1 MSLGTMLNARTIN
14 YLEQIGNG
22 KRYRVPPYQR
32 DYSWSEE
39 QWDDLWNDIVEL
51 HTKPDSYHY
60 MGALVVQEESDRD
73 LLIIDG
79 QQRMATLSIF
89 ALAVIALLDDLAG
102 QGIEPERNRERM
114 RELRNRFIG
123 ERDPASLIESSRLT
137 LNENDNPFYQDYLV
151 QLRKPPH
158 PRGLSRSNRLLWE
171 CFRFFKDRLGQL
183 FAHSRDGAAITRL
196 LSETVARRLLFILI
210 TVADDLNAYTIFE
223 TLNARGLELTVTDL
237 LKNYLF
243 SRVHVA
249 SDLQALQRRWQRLI
263 ATVTPERF
271 PEFLRYHLLC
281 EVPQV
286 RSQRLFKL
294 VRERVQTP
302 QQVFTLLEALEAR
315 AELFAAL
322 SDPAHGYWHDL
333 PKASQYIRELN
344 LFRVKQMTPVLFA
357 AWEHLTP
364 DNVVR
369 VLRMISIISF
379 RYTVVSALNPNE
391 LESIYHEAARAIIEQ
406 RVTTPAELF
415 AILKPIYVPDQK
427 FTNDFTTLAIPTSGQ
442 RKKLVKYILAMLESQ
457 WSGRFCDPEND
468 PASIEHILPENPT
481 QAWEESF
488 PRTQWES
495 AVYRLGNLTLLSP
508 ADNRRLGNAHYQEK
522 RVVYSQ
528 SSYTL
533 TRHIPELAPEEWTPA
548 FLERRQQEMAHRARD
563 IWRIDMSTN

>member
-102 QGIEPERNRERM
+102 KGIEPERNRERM

-151 QLRKPPH
+151 QLRKPQH
-158 PRGLSRSNRLLWE
+158 PRGLSWSNRLLWE

-322 SDPAHGYWHDL
+322 SDPAHGYWNDL
-333 PKASQYIRELN
+333 TEARQYIRELN

-415 AILKPIYVPDQK
+415 AILKPNLCSRPKVHKRFCHPCH
-427 FTNDFTTLAIPTSGQ
+427 SH
-442 RKKLVKYILAMLESQ
+442 Q
-457 WSGRFCDPEND
+457 WSTEKAGQIHPGHARK
-468 PASIEHILPENPT
+468 SMVG
-481 QAWEESF
+481 SF
-488 PRTQWES
+488 LRSGDRPGFDR
-495 AVYRLGNLTLLSP
+495 
-508 ADNRRLGNAHYQEK
+508 AHLARK
-522 RVVYSQ
+522 PNSGVGRVVPPYPMGVGCLSARQ
-528 SSYTL
+528 PHAAIT
-533 TRHIPELAPEEWTPA
+533 
-548 FLERRQQEMAHRARD
+548 RRQPSPRKRSLPGKASSLQSEQLHPHPPY
-563 IWRIDMSTN
+563 S

>member
-89 ALAVIALLDDLAG
+89 ALAVTALLDDFAG

-151 QLRKPPH
+151 QLRKPLH

-171 CFRFFKDRLGQL
+171 CFQFFKSRLDQL
-183 FAHSRDGAAITRL
+183 FAHSRDSAAITRL

-223 TLNARGLELTVTDL
+223 TLNARGLELTITDL

-302 QQVFTLLEALEAR
+302 QQVFTLLGALEAR

-322 SDPAHGYWHDL
+322 SDPAHGYWNDL
-333 PKASQYIRELN
+333 PEARQYIRELN

-427 FTNDFTTLAIPTSGQ
+427 FINDFATLAIPTSGQ
-442 RKKLVKYILAMLESQ
+442 RKKLVKYILARLESQ
-457 WSGRFCDPEND
+457 WSGRFCDPETD

-548 FLERRQQEMAHRARD
+548 FLELRQQEMAHRARD